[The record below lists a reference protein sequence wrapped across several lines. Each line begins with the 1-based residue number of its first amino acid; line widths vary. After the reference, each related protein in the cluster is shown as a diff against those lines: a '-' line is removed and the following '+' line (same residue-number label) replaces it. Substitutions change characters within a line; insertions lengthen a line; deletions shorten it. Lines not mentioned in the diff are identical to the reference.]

1 MAKDADKGFG
11 QGSACLNKGRDIK
24 ISGTV
29 ADTSSLM
36 NWSFN
41 YVLFPILK
49 VLYEADIR
57 NEIRNMLDK
66 IFEHDCTTC

>member
-1 MAKDADKGFG
+1 MEKREEGMTVLNISIALCFDSVAKDADKGFG

-36 NWSFN
+36 N
-41 YVLFPILK
+41 
-49 VLYEADIR
+49 
-57 NEIRNMLDK
+57 
-66 IFEHDCTTC
+66 